1 VSQVNVAGCESQRAS
16 LNVIVRVAPIAP
28 SVVTPVVLCVNAQST
43 LLSAV
48 ADAGNN
54 LVWYNVATGGTGSVN
69 VPTTV
74 TSASGTTT
82 YYVAQSNAG
91 GCESP
96 RVAINVNIIAAPIA
110 PSIAAAPYTKLLPGL
125 STTVSTPNS
134 PATGNA
140 YSWFRNG
147 VAITGLTGN
156 AVNVNIDGLGNYTLK
171 VTNANGCVGTS
182 NVVTIGDSS
191 SAKIFVYPNPSTGRF
206 QVRYLSDNTNLK
218 PRKIAI
224 FNSTGS
230 MVYSA
235 SFVIF
240 GGYTPMNIDL
250 SNEGSGIYYI
260 HLMDN
265 DGKDL
270 TTETIFIHK

>member
-1 VSQVNVAGCESQRAS
+1 
-16 LNVIVRVAPIAP
+16 
-28 SVVTPVVLCVNAQST
+28 
-43 LLSAV
+43 
-48 ADAGNN
+48 
-54 LVWYNVATGGTGSVN
+54 
-69 VPTTV
+69 
-74 TSASGTTT
+74 
-82 YYVAQSNAG
+82 
-91 GCESP
+91 
-96 RVAINVNIIAAPIA
+96 
-110 PSIAAAPYTKLLPGL
+110 
-125 STTVSTPNS
+125 
-134 PATGNA
+134 
-140 YSWFRNG
+140 
-147 VAITGLTGN
+147 
-156 AVNVNIDGLGNYTLK
+156 
-171 VTNANGCVGTS
+171 
-182 NVVTIGDSS
+182 
-191 SAKIFVYPNPSTGRF
+191 
-206 QVRYLSDNTNLK
+206 VRYLSDNTNLK